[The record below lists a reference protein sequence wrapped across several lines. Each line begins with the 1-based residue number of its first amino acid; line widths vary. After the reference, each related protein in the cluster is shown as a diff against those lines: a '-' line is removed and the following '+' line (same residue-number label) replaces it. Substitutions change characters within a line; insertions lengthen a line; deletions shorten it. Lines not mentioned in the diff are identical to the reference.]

1 MQVASMAPIYKT
13 EADIPAD
20 ELNHEK
26 ELQSQMMKDDPKM
39 AGKPEKVLEGILAG
53 KVKKHFKDL
62 CLADQEFNVITTGDT
77 LDLGGKTFTFINAP
91 MLHWPDSN
99 FTLYNEEGILFSND
113 AFGQHICES
122 KRYDVDVDPAY
133 LALHAKK
140 FYANL
145 VQLSASMVLNK
156 VAE

>member
-1 MQVASMAPIYKT
+1 M
-13 EADIPAD
+13 
-20 ELNHEK
+20 
-26 ELQSQMMKDDPKM
+26 
-39 AGKPEKVLEGILAG
+39 GI
-53 KVKKHFKDL
+53 KRQHH
-62 CLADQEFNVITTGDT
+62 CLADYEFNVITNGDT

-122 KRYDVDVDPAY
+122 KRYDVDIDPGY
-133 LALHAKK
+133 LELHAKR

-156 VAE
+156 VAEMTEAGYLDNLTMIAPCHG